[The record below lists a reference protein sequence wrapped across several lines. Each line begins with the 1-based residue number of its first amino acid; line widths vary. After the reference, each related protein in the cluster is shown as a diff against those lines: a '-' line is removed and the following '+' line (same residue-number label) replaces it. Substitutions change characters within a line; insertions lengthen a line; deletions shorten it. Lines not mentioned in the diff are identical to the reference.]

1 MTNPKR
7 KRPSMKD
14 VARLAGVSQT
24 TVSFV
29 VNNTDAGIP
38 AETRERVLAAIKEL
52 NYRPN
57 FIARGL
63 RSNRTYTIGFISDEI
78 ATTPFA
84 VQIIH
89 GAQDLAWEKG
99 YIILMMNTGGDLEI
113 KEAAFN
119 TMYDRKVDGLV
130 YATMYH
136 REVHPHE
143 MFSEFPTVLLDCF
156 VPDRSLPSV
165 VPDEVQ
171 GGRQATAYLL
181 GKGHRRIG
189 FINNLKTVPAKFGR
203 LEGYKQALEN
213 YQVPFESEL
222 VYDGLDG
229 IPIGGYDGVMHL
241 MGIKNPPTALFCFND
256 RMAMGAYDALRKLGL
271 SIPDDIAIVG
281 FDNQEMIAA
290 DLFPGLTTMALP
302 HYEMGTWAVS
312 YLMEMIEDHEKWQ
325 NNPPVQKTLECPLII
340 RGSA

>member
-1 MTNPKR
+1 
-7 KRPSMKD
+7 MKD

-29 VNNTDAGIP
+29 VNETGAGIP
-38 AETRERVLAAIKEL
+38 DETRARVLAAIKEL
-52 NYRPN
+52 GYRPN
-57 FIARGL
+57 IIARGL

-89 GAQDLAWEKG
+89 GAQDKAWEKG
-99 YIILMMNTGGDLEI
+99 YIILMMNTGGDPEI
-113 KEAAFN
+113 KEAALN

-136 REVHPHE
+136 REVHPHD
-143 MFSEFPTVLLDCF
+143 MLKDLPTVLLDCY

-171 GGRQATAYLL
+171 GGRQATEYLL

-189 FINNLKTVPAKFGR
+189 FINNRKAVPAKFGR
-203 LEGYKQALEN
+203 LEGYKQALVN
-213 YQVPFESEL
+213 YQIPYRDEL
-222 VYDGLDG
+222 VYEGIDG
-229 IPIGGYDGVMHL
+229 IPTGGYDGVMAL
-241 MGIKNPPTALFCFND
+241 MSVENPPTALFCFND

-271 SIPDDIAIVG
+271 NIPDDIEIVG
-281 FDNQEMIAA
+281 FDNQELIAA
-290 DLFPGLTTMALP
+290 DLYPGLTTMALP

-312 YLMEMIEDHEKWQ
+312 YLLELITSPEKGHSDL
-325 NNPPVQKTLECPLII
+325 PVQKTLECPLIV